1 MHVKMY
7 VQTNTETFILHD
19 DNDKMMKKKQEV
31 IFPIKQTYRK
41 NYTFLMD
48 QRKDS
53 KIISFL
59 KTMGHNGNVGLLVS
73 SRASNCSNER

>member
-1 MHVKMY
+1 MY

-59 KTMGHNGNVGLLVS
+59 KTMDHNGNVGLLVS